1 MRITRQQ
8 WDHARQRHSSA
19 AAAIR
24 AGKGTRRDVD
34 AMIGVAELMNR
45 LFEEIAMLDATIL
58 KIATAANQTILADK
72 QQIADANT
80 ARDAAVSRANDLQTQ
95 LAAQQQQ
102 ASQNALGDA
111 TVQAL
116 TTLGNTLGVP
126 VDDAAAG
133 TPAPQPADSASLNVG
148 VGPTLQSINGALST
162 PDNLALYTFSGTV
175 PDAGFSGYF
184 VSGTPIGFPNLG
196 SLAVDGGGLVATY
209 QNMLLYTFP
218 GEPAGQVTQDG
229 AGGANGGQ
237 WKAVRV

>member
-19 AAAIR
+19 ATAIR

-80 ARDAAVSRANDLQTQ
+80 ARDAAVSRVNDLQTQ

-126 VDDAAAG
+126 LD
-133 TPAPQPADSASLNVG
+133 TPAPGVDVTITPGATVG
-148 VGPTLQSINGALST
+148 AGPVLKNAGGVLQTDAGQT
-162 PDNLALYTFSGTV
+162 LYTFSGAT
-175 PDAGFSGYF
+175 PDATFAPYYVPAAPTG
-184 VSGTPIGFPNLG
+184 
-196 SLAVDGGGLVATY
+196 VDGLGAVSVNDQLLATW
-209 QNMLLYTFP
+209 NSSPLYTFP
-218 GEPAGQVTQDG
+218 GEPAGNVTQD
-229 AGGANGGQ
+229 GANGGQ
-237 WKAVRV
+237 WKAVHV